1 MDRIFNYVFKVKQER
16 LHGFL
21 FTFLKKYYGIEN
33 IYHGTK
39 FLMAKGTNP
48 VALIAHLDTVHRQS
62 NKDCLYYDPIKM
74 VAWSPNGLVADD
86 RAGVYAIIDIVKR
99 GYRPHIIFTH
109 DEESGGGGARQLTG
123 FNLPFVPNFLLELDR
138 RGYQE
143 AVFYDCDNKDFQ
155 EKIIKYGF
163 KLGHGTFSDIS
174 IISPVY
180 DIASANLGIGYYNE
194 HTTFEVLHV
203 DEMFDTI
210 ARVIEIIEDE
220 QDSTVAYNFQKKVYS
235 YTNYNRTYY
244 GNSTYRQEDD
254 YDWDKWKSKD
264 RNSTYV
270 STDEYNAKKNA
281 ERNERKEDS
290 VSETNEKIL
299 ARLELEDFD
308 LSTMGQWTQKE
319 LDRYYDLLY
328 AEYTTESPTEWYD
341 RYYPSEKI
349 TSQGNEFDGDPI
361 TENINSVNAYLG
373 REVMYG

>member
-1 MDRIFNYVFKVKQER
+1 MRY
-16 LHGFL
+16 
-21 FTFLKKYYGIEN
+21 
-33 IYHGTK
+33 
-39 FLMAKGTNP
+39 
-48 VALIAHLDTVHRQS
+48 
-62 NKDCLYYDPIKM
+62 
-74 VAWSPNGLVADD
+74 
-86 RAGVYAIIDIVKR
+86 
-99 GYRPHIIFTH
+99 
-109 DEESGGGGARQLTG
+109 
-123 FNLPFVPNFLLELDR
+123 
-138 RGYQE
+138 
-143 AVFYDCDNKDFQ
+143 KDFQ